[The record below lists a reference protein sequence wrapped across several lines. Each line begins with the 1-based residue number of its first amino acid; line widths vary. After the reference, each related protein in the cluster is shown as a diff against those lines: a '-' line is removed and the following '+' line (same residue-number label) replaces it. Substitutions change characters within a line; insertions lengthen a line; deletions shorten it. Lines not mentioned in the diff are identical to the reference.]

1 MGAEGRGDP
10 STAAPPPPWAPRAP
24 LLPVILAQDT
34 SCVSGAPSR
43 RFCDSGVL
51 PSVGLGGCR
60 GAGRGGVQFLPWL
73 LSHLKLGGRWGLA
86 LLCPGASVLLSARP
100 VGGTWGR

>member
-1 MGAEGRGDP
+1 M
-10 STAAPPPPWAPRAP
+10 
-24 LLPVILAQDT
+24 
-34 SCVSGAPSR
+34 
-43 RFCDSGVL
+43 
-51 PSVGLGGCR
+51 GLGGCR

-100 VGGTWGR
+100 VGGMWGR